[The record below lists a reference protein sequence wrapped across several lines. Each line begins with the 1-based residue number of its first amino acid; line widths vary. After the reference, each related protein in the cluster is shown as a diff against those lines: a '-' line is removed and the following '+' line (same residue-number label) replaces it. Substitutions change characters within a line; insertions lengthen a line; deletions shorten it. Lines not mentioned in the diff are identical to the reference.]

1 MPAFIPEYSIAA
13 GHNNAAGLTE
23 FSSLTDTN
31 GVKLVM
37 PRAIP
42 YRMEGQLKISTNGV
56 PAYDG
61 YDSQDFEFK
70 VLLVAQYE
78 LLRDTYTGLVTIR
91 TALDGATFANYN
103 ASAWIDEKTAGQ
115 YGYAQGSAYTPNVL
129 GPALQGIRLHCIK
142 LEAL

>member
-1 MPAFIPEYSIAA
+1 MPAFTPEYSIAA

-42 YRMEGQLKISTNGV
+42 YRIEGQLKISTNGV
-56 PAYDG
+56 PSYDG
-61 YDSQDFEFK
+61 YDSQDFEFR

-115 YGYAQGSAYTPNVL
+115 YGYAQGSSYTPNVL
-129 GPALQGIRLHCIK
+129 GPALREIRLHCIK

>member
-1 MPAFIPEYSIAA
+1 MPAFTPEYAIAA
-13 GHNNAAGLTE
+13 GHNNAGGLTE

-37 PRAIP
+37 PRAYP
-42 YRMEGQLKISTNGV
+42 YRVEGLLKICTNGA

-61 YDSQDFEFK
+61 VDSQDFEFT
-70 VLLVAQYE
+70 VLLAAQYE
-78 LLRDTYTGLVTIR
+78 LLRDTYTGLVTVR

-103 ASAWIDEKTAGQ
+103 ASAWIDEKNVGQ
-115 YGYAQGSAYTPNVL
+115 YGYAQGSTYTPNAL